1 MTELRIGMAGL
12 GAAAKLV
19 LPYFERIEGVALA
32 GAADIRSQARTEFEA
47 RYQRPAYASVEEL
60 VRAPDIDAV
69 WVETPNRL
77 HCEHAILA
85 ASHGKHVICAK
96 PLATSLAECDAMI
109 GAARANDVQ
118 IMVGHSK
125 VFDAPI
131 RAMADIVK
139 NGRLGRV
146 IQIDTWLYNDWLRR
160 PRLAEELDESM
171 GAGFILRQAPHLV
184 DIAGSIVGARPLN
197 VRAATGRWD
206 ANLPCDGNAAVLIRY
221 EGGAFANLSLNG
233 YGYFDGGELTFGI
246 GGMGETRAMG
256 AGPRPRSGAL
266 NAAEKYSAPRPTRL
280 QGKAQPFFGLTVVSC
295 ERGVMRQSPQGL
307 FVYTDA
313 GREEI
318 AAPPYQGRA
327 AELIELRDA
336 LREGRGVFPD
346 GAWGKQTLAV
356 CLAILR
362 SSREGKD
369 VAAS

>member
-1 MTELRIGMAGL
+1 MAELRVGMAGL

-19 LPYFERIEGVALA
+19 LPYFGKVEGVRLA
-32 GAADIRSQARTEFEA
+32 GAADIRAEA
-47 RYQRPAYASVEEL
+47 RAEFAARYRLPAFASVEEL

-77 HCEHAILA
+77 HSEHTILA
-85 ASHGKHVICAK
+85 ARHGKHVICAK

-109 GAARANDVQ
+109 AAARKAGVQ
-118 IMVGHSK
+118 LMVGHSK

-139 NGRLGRV
+139 SGRLGRV

-160 PRLAEELDESM
+160 PRLAEELDESL

-184 DIAGSIVGARPLN
+184 DIANSIVETRPAT

-233 YGYFDGGELTFGI
+233 YGYFDGSELTFGI
-246 GGMGETRAMG
+246 GGMGETRATG
-256 AGPRPRSGAL
+256 AGPRKRSGPL
-266 NAAEKYSAPRPTRL
+266 DTSEKYGAPTPTRL
-280 QGKAQPFFGLTVVSC
+280 QGEAQPFFGLTVVSC

-307 FVYTDA
+307 FVYTDE

-318 AAPPYQGRA
+318 AVPPYVGRA

-336 LREGRGVFPD
+336 LRGARDVSPD

-369 VAAS
+369 VAV